1 MMPLIIGAAKE
12 VYGPEDFVG
21 GEMGEGKWMRQGS
34 YKAVLVP
41 PPYGD
46 SKWRLFNVDEDPGE
60 SNDLASKQPELLAT
74 LVAAWDDYAADVGV
88 VPAEL

>member
-1 MMPLIIGAAKE
+1 MPLITGAAQE

-34 YKAVLVP
+34 FKVVLVP

-46 SKWRLFNVDEDPGE
+46 GKWRLFNVDKDPGE
-60 SNDLASKQPELLAT
+60 TNDLAREMPELLDT
-74 LVAAWDDYAADVGV
+74 LVSAWDDYAADFGV
-88 VPAEL
+88 VPAQL

>member
-1 MMPLIIGAAKE
+1 MLPLLNGETQE
-12 VYGPEDFVG
+12 VYGPDDFVG

-46 SKWRLFNVDEDPGE
+46 SKWRQFNVDEDPGE
-60 SNDLASKQPELLAT
+60 TNNLARDMPDLLDT
-74 LVAAWDDYAADVGV
+74 LVSAWDEYAADVGV